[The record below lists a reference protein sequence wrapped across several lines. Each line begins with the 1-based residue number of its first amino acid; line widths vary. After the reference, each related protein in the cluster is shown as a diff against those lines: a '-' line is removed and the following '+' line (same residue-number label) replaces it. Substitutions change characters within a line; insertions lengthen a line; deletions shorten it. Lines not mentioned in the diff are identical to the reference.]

1 MATKND
7 CLICDYTQFPL
18 IFFSMGFL
26 NNLDLM
32 KASMPPE
39 LTIPPTRLPAV
50 VREAHDR
57 QQENRREVEGST

>member
-1 MATKND
+1 
-7 CLICDYTQFPL
+7 
-18 IFFSMGFL
+18 MGFL

-32 KASMPPE
+32 KAGMPPE

-57 QQENRREVEGST
+57 QQQYRREVEGST